1 MVLYLTSNIKSRLID
16 TAITD
21 MELNAKKLIGK
32 FSLRSFVAKD
42 MRNYAAARYFVVDRS
57 CVEDGID
64 DFIVALQSFQMMFAA
79 RIIVMLSG
87 CENKEV
93 YIERLCDISIYNII
107 TADTQDELNDELI
120 ECLSENGIQKYVFTE
135 QADEPERPDE
145 EIDKQMEVI
154 SKYKWIAKNVR
165 IAIAGSQHKCGVT
178 VTAFNM
184 AAWLKARG
192 AKVCYVEHNENRHL
206 QWIVSMYGSESDGDF
221 YSVQGI
227 DCYLVDEIKEDYN
240 FIIYDC
246 GNILDLLPQ
255 VFQKS
260 DVRLLCGG
268 LLPYEMPNLAKGLS
282 KCNGFPLTIICLEV
296 PEKVQNAS
304 QSIFDMEI
312 QILKPSHDLF
322 SENINGHVYM
332 PIVKKWIV

>member
-16 TAITD
+16 SAVKD

-64 DFIVALQSFQMMFAA
+64 DFVVALQSFQMMFAA
-79 RIIVMLSG
+79 RIIIMLSG

-93 YIERLCDISIYNII
+93 YIERLCDIGIYNII
-107 TADTQDELNDELI
+107 TADTQDELNNELI
-120 ECLSENGIQKYVFTE
+120 ECLSEDGMQKYVFME
-135 QADEPERPDE
+135 QADEPECPDE
-145 EIDKQMEVI
+145 EIDKQPEVI
-154 SKYKWIAKNVR
+154 PKYIWIAKNVR

-184 AAWLKARG
+184 ATWLKAHG

-206 QWIVSMYGSESDGDF
+206 QWIVNMYGSESDGDF

-246 GNILDLLPQ
+246 GNILDLLPKA
-255 VFQKS
+255 FQES
-260 DVRLLCGG
+260 EVRLLCGG

-282 KCNGFPLTIICLEV
+282 KCNGLPLTVLSLEV
-296 PEKVQNAS
+296 PEEVRNAS
-304 QSIFDMEI
+304 QSIINTKI
-312 QILKPSHDLF
+312 QILKSSHYLF
-322 SENINGHVYM
+322 ASDINSQVYM
-332 PIVKKWIV
+332 TLFKRWIN

>member
-16 TAITD
+16 SAVKD
-21 MELNAKKLIGK
+21 MEMNAKKLIGK

-64 DFIVALQSFQMMFAA
+64 DFVVALQSFQMMFAA

-107 TADTQDELNDELI
+107 TADMQDELNNELE
-120 ECLSENGIQKYVFTE
+120 ECLSENGMQKYIPTE
-135 QADEPERPDE
+135 QADEPECPDE
-145 EIDKQMEVI
+145 EINMQPEVI
-154 SKYKWIAKNVR
+154 PQYKWSAKNVF

-184 AAWLKARG
+184 AAWLKAHG

-227 DCYLVDEIKEDYN
+227 DCYAVDEIKDDYN

-255 VFQKS
+255 IFQKS

-282 KCNGFPLTIICLEV
+282 KCNGFPLTILSLEV
-296 PEKVQNAS
+296 PEEVRNAS
-304 QSIFDMEI
+304 QSIINMKI
-312 QILKPSHDLF
+312 QTLKPSHDLL
-322 SENINGHVYM
+322 SENVNSHVYM
-332 PIVKKWIV
+332 PIVEKWIV